1 MIEDRIV
8 FDGEE
13 ILCIYHKGIDDF
25 VTVNH
30 EERTTLDG
38 KLLEFIEQ
46 KVDSDIV
53 LNKVSSLASIQG
65 VLSTGEDLNPYGHR
79 ASAHC
84 SHYIVAN
91 KLSFLLYSD
100 EFTSNDANVLV
111 ELFDFI
117 NTYCGLQFKKY
128 PLHLGDIF
136 IFEPIPVE
144 GRGNEVDGVDGLTL
158 TNLPVDSMLIV
169 HFKSYD
175 DLGDTEYIVDTAIIN
190 VESGN
195 RSINISS
202 EHPWQSFD
210 IFIYREGKL
219 IYKSIDNS
227 IMRLIHMTIDIQCEP
242 VELSFKRL
250 GKTTIQQPSE
260 KGTFTVGK
268 MIEPKLLRKYN
279 KQIVDNMALYVD
291 DVNKILYGGS
301 DEDIQIEKDY
311 IIRQLEHAAD
321 EIVIC
326 DSYFTDYRD
335 DKDKDKIFEWLAI
348 LANMSA
354 KSKTIVFYITRKDGI
369 NRAFTADELL
379 RHIPLHRAVANYYRN
394 HNNSLGIR
402 CIETK
407 IPIHDRFI
415 FTRTDKDVQC
425 LVVGTSFNS
434 LGENF
439 HCIHKYTG
447 TTAKSLYENIM
458 NNAVQPHMDGEAKLL

>member
-25 VTVNH
+25 ATINH
-30 EERTTLDG
+30 REHITLDG
-38 KLLEFIEQ
+38 KLLEFIERN
-46 KVDSDIV
+46 VDSDVV

-65 VLSTGEDLNPYGHR
+65 VLSTGEDLNPYGDM

-91 KLSFLLYSD
+91 KPSFLLYSD
-100 EFTSNDANVLV
+100 AFTSNDANVLV

-136 IFEPIPVE
+136 IFEPTLVE
-144 GRGNEVDGVDGLTL
+144 VRGNEVDGVDGLTL
-158 TNLPVDSMLIV
+158 TNLPIDSTLIV

-175 DLGDTEYIVDTAIIN
+175 DLGDTEYIVDTAIVNVERTYTCIN
-190 VESGN
+190 V
-195 RSINISS
+195 SS

-210 IFIYREGKL
+210 IFVYREGKL
-219 IYKSIDNS
+219 IYKSIDKS
-227 IMRLIHMTIDIQCEP
+227 IVRSIHMAIDIQREP
-242 VELSFKRL
+242 VDLSLKRL
-250 GKTTIQQPSE
+250 GKTIIQQRSE
-260 KGTFTVGK
+260 KESFTVGK
-268 MIEPKLLRKYN
+268 MIEPKLLRAYN
-279 KQIVDNMALYVD
+279 KQIIDNVALYED
-291 DVNKILYGGS
+291 GVNKILYGGN

-311 IIRQLEHAAD
+311 IIRQLEHADD

-348 LANMSA
+348 LANMPA
-354 KSKTIVFYITRKDGI
+354 KSKTIVFYVTRKNGI

-379 RHIPLHRAVANYYRN
+379 RNISLHRAVANYYRN
-394 HNNSLGIR
+394 HNNSLGIC

-439 HCIHKYTG
+439 HCIHQYTG
-447 TTAKSLYENIM
+447 TTAKSLYESIM
-458 NNAVQPHMDGEAKLL
+458 NNAVQPHMDGEVKLL

>member
-1 MIEDRIV
+1 MIENRIV

-13 ILCIYHKGIDDF
+13 ILCVYHKGVDDF

-30 EERTTLDG
+30 EEHTTLDG

-84 SHYIVAN
+84 SHYIVT
-91 KLSFLLYSD
+91 KKPSFLFYSD
-100 EFTSNDANVLV
+100 AFTSNDANVLV

-195 RSINISS
+195 KSINISS

-219 IYKSIDNS
+219 IYKSIDKS
-227 IMRLIHMTIDIQCEP
+227 IVRSIHMVIDIQCEP
-242 VELSFKRL
+242 VGLSLKRL
-250 GKTTIQQPSE
+250 GETVIQQPSE
-260 KGTFTVGK
+260 KFFIAGK
-268 MIEPKLLRKYN
+268 MIEPKLLRAYN
-279 KQIVDNMALYVD
+279 KQIVDNVALYAD
-291 DVNKILYGGS
+291 GVNKILYCGS

-311 IIRQLEHAAD
+311 IIRQLNSATD

-326 DSYFTDYRD
+326 DSYFTDHRN
-335 DKDKDKIFEWLAI
+335 DKDEDKIFEWLAI
-348 LANMSA
+348 LANMLA
-354 KSKTIVFYITRKDGI
+354 KSKTIVFHVTRKNGI
-369 NRAFTADELL
+369 NRAFTADKLL
-379 RHIPLHRAVANYYRN
+379 RDIHLHRAVANYYRN

-415 FTRTDKDVQC
+415 FTRTGKDVQC

-439 HCIHKYTG
+439 HCIHQYTG
-447 TTAKSLYENIM
+447 TTAKSLYESIM

>member
-1 MIEDRIV
+1 MIENRIV

-13 ILCIYHKGIDDF
+13 ILCVYHKGVDDF

-30 EERTTLDG
+30 KEHTTLDG

-46 KVDSDIV
+46 KVDSDVV
-53 LNKVSSLASIQG
+53 LNKVSSLTSIQG
-65 VLSTGEDLNPYGHR
+65 VVSTGQDLNPYGHR
-79 ASAHC
+79 ASAYC
-84 SHYIVAN
+84 SHYIVT
-91 KLSFLLYSD
+91 KKPSFLLYSD
-100 EFTSNDANVLV
+100 AFTSNDANILIK
-111 ELFDFI
+111 LFNFI
-117 NTYCGLQFKKY
+117 NTYCGLQLKKY
-128 PLHLGDIF
+128 PLYLGDIF
-136 IFEPIPVE
+136 IFEPTPIGVM
-144 GRGNEVDGVDGLTL
+144 GNEIDGVDGLTL
-158 TNLPVDSMLIV
+158 LNIPVDSTLIV

-175 DLGDTEYIVDTAIIN
+175 DLGDTEYIVDTVIVNVERTDTCIN
-190 VESGN
+190 V
-195 RSINISS
+195 SS

-210 IFIYREGKL
+210 IFVYREGKL
-219 IYKSIDNS
+219 IYKSIDKPIVRS
-227 IMRLIHMTIDIQCEP
+227 IHMAIDIQHEP
-242 VELSFKRL
+242 VELSLKRL
-250 GKTTIQQPSE
+250 GKTIIQQSSE
-260 KGTFTVGK
+260 KETFTVGK
-268 MIEPKLLRKYN
+268 MIEPKLLRAYN
-279 KQIVDNMALYVD
+279 KQIVDNVALYAGG
-291 DVNKILYGGS
+291 VNKILYCGS

-311 IIRQLEHAAD
+311 IIRQLKDAAD

-326 DSYFTDYRD
+326 DSYFTDYRK

-354 KSKTIVFYITRKDGI
+354 KSKTIVFYVTRKDGS

-379 RHIPLHRAVANYYRN
+379 KNIPLYREVANYYRS

-439 HCIHKYTG
+439 HCIHQYTG
-447 TTAKSLYENIM
+447 TTAKSLYESIM
-458 NNAVQPHMDGEAKLL
+458 NNAVQPHMDGEVKML